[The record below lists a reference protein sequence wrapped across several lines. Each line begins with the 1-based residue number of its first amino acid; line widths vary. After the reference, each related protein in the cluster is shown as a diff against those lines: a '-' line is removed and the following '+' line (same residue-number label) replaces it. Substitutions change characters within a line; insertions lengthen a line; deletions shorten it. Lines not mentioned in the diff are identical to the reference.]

1 MHSSYQ
7 TKVRKIAILCYDAS
21 HMSINKDQRRK
32 LKKLAH
38 HIKPF
43 ANIGKQGLTEGV
55 IHSIKDKIEKDELIK
70 VKFSQNK
77 EDKGS
82 LSKKIIKETRSEEV
96 CLIGHTLILYKKS
109 KNPQN
114 RHIKI

>member
-1 MHSSYQ
+1 
-7 TKVRKIAILCYDAS
+7 
-21 HMSINKDQRRK
+21 MSINKEQRRK

-43 ANIGKQGLTEGV
+43 INIGKQGLVDGV
-55 IHSIKDKIEKDELIK
+55 IRSIKEKIEKDELIK

-77 EDKGS
+77 EDKIL
-82 LSKKIIKETRSEEV
+82 LSAEIINKTDSEEV

-114 RHIKI
+114 RQIKI